1 MTICAKNEEETRRE
15 RDFDYKIQPTNY
27 RDAAN
32 ALRMK
37 EGLY

>member
-1 MTICAKNEEETRRE
+1 MAICAKNEEKTRRE
-15 RDFDYKIQPTNY
+15 RDFDSTIQPTNC